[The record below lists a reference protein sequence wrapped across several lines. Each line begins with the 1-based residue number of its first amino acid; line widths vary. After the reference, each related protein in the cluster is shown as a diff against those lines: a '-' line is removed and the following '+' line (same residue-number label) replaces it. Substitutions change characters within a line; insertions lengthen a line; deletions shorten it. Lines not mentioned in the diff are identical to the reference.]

1 MENDSIDAIS
11 EQNQKHSS
19 NDSKENSKLK
29 GNLKLDENDKSSLIS
44 KSENNSQLIEANS
57 DENVNNIISEF
68 LKIKNCSVILY
79 GIKPSTEKLK
89 FGYCRTCD
97 INLMNRICLECLYEC
112 HKKYEHDIREINDP
126 DYIICGCGEKM
137 HRFNILE
144 RKNGLGADECPFS
157 DWCEKSRLST
167 LYIVDEKCVCEF
179 CYKICGYGNR
189 GRELE
194 KEKEMLQVCECEK
207 LNGKLTHADLKH
219 IFRTLE
225 ELISNKDDLIMD
237 IKPERFFNLLFLG
250 KSSYEAIFINFE
262 EMIIRIKE
270 LTPLNKLEINDNFLS
285 TNFYLSLSVLTDIL
299 DKFKDSPLRYYSKEI
314 VEKMQFSIIKNLLEN
329 IIFRDNPIFYEFLK
343 KILYLYKKITIGSKT
358 MFMDK
363 YKIKDLINYS
373 PLLRKILFMTNSTL
387 FTEASEQ
394 ISFFIETLSNL
405 LEQDINCPEI
415 FDVVIE
421 ICGILKRLSGFY
433 LFNNTKME
441 LFCIAI
447 EKIFILK
454 KFKNSNE
461 KQIKLYLILTKMFLY
476 FIYNYNDNSFY
487 EYIFEKKINLTSV
500 KFVFRKNELGRI
512 ISRNIIRMMYFVLMI
527 KNYNKLSKNENS
539 MCNKVLIYG
548 HHILDLMFTEQDNYF
563 MHYTIKDVLPN
574 YLLNVISIK
583 SIDPDFIA
591 VNKEVESIEKLYN
604 SYFIFEIDKKEL
616 VKEINNNLENVI
628 VLTKNN
634 TSMNEYL
641 LKSNFCYIICKLFY
655 ITDFSEFEEEKD
667 DTEFQNL
674 IKIFFVNFF
683 TFLHYFIDNNE
694 YHSLVLFSHYILK
707 GILKMPLVYSPD
719 VLKVYAKCA
728 KTIQEKKGVID
739 EVSYI
744 FRDLF
749 NFLVEF
755 RLNDEK
761 KFNEI
766 TQDFIAIEEFTF
778 GEQTIFYFLIIIIKL
793 FLQTKLLHHLNS
805 IEKVKKICIDF

>member
-144 RKNGLGADECPFS
+144 RKNGLRADECPFS

-487 EYIFEKKINLTSV
+487 EYIFEKK
-500 KFVFRKNELGRI
+500 
-512 ISRNIIRMMYFVLMI
+512 
-527 KNYNKLSKNENS
+527 
-539 MCNKVLIYG
+539 
-548 HHILDLMFTEQDNYF
+548 
-563 MHYTIKDVLPN
+563 
-574 YLLNVISIK
+574 
-583 SIDPDFIA
+583 
-591 VNKEVESIEKLYN
+591 
-604 SYFIFEIDKKEL
+604 
-616 VKEINNNLENVI
+616 
-628 VLTKNN
+628 
-634 TSMNEYL
+634 
-641 LKSNFCYIICKLFY
+641 
-655 ITDFSEFEEEKD
+655 
-667 DTEFQNL
+667 
-674 IKIFFVNFF
+674 
-683 TFLHYFIDNNE
+683 
-694 YHSLVLFSHYILK
+694 
-707 GILKMPLVYSPD
+707 
-719 VLKVYAKCA
+719 
-728 KTIQEKKGVID
+728 
-739 EVSYI
+739 
-744 FRDLF
+744 
-749 NFLVEF
+749 
-755 RLNDEK
+755 
-761 KFNEI
+761 
-766 TQDFIAIEEFTF
+766 
-778 GEQTIFYFLIIIIKL
+778 
-793 FLQTKLLHHLNS
+793 
-805 IEKVKKICIDF
+805 